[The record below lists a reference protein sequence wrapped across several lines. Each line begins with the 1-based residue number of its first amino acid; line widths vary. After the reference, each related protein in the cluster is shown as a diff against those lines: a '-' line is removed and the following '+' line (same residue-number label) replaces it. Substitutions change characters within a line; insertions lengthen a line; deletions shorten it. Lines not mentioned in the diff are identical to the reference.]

1 MEQIVA
7 RLPTDE
13 CYFWATQAGAEVD
26 LLTPLGGKPVGFEFK
41 VSDAPR
47 LTKSMTIAMQ
57 DLGLERLLVVAPVAR
72 PYALAPRIDVVPLAE
87 ALQAASGR

>member
-1 MEQIVA
+1 
-7 RLPTDE
+7 
-13 CYFWATQAGAEVD
+13 
-26 LLTPLGGKPVGFEFK
+26 
-41 VSDAPR
+41 
-47 LTKSMTIAMQ
+47 MTIAMQ